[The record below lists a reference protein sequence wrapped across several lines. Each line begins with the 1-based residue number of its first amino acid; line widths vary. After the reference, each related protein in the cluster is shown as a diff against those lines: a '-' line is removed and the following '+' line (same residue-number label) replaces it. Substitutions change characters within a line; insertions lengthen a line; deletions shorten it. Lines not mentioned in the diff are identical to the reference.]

1 MKKEFEDMKRNNK
14 NNPSGNKDTD
24 CDVNVGGG
32 QKQLHKQAQSQS
44 QSKDQMSSNLDDL
57 SRKLN
62 RLEKSSGYTDAT
74 VSELVCEFGLL
85 KELVESSSDH
95 QAGKSIDREVASP
108 TAGSNTKKPL
118 EELSVDQVCK
128 LMISLSLPTAV
139 DHVRANTISGRF
151 LPHMT
156 QQDFIDHLKLLPFQA
171 NALYKVM
178 QEYNVTGVPVR
189 NII

>member
-1 MKKEFEDMKRNNK
+1 MDIEEVQPLTELFPLSTTSNKKRKTAADVAETSEIKALIKSYATKRGNDIAV
-14 NNPSGNKDTD
+14 SG
-24 CDVNVGGG
+24 
-32 QKQLHKQAQSQS
+32 
-44 QSKDQMSSNLDDL
+44 
-57 SRKLN
+57 
-62 RLEKSSGYTDAT
+62 KSSSAQL
-74 VSELVCEFGLL
+74 VSGSL
-85 KELVESSSDH
+85 
-95 QAGKSIDREVASP
+95 P
-108 TAGSNTKKPL
+108 TATAQPAPAASSTAALNSVTSAADSNTKKPL